1 MRQKRVPAMM
11 RTGSDDRY
19 PTVCRAPKAER
30 PHPAAQDH
38 ATQMI
43 QRPANLMVVGR
54 FGDELEARWIVV
66 AMAKV
71 FGKERI

>member
-1 MRQKRVPAMM
+1 
-11 RTGSDDRY
+11 
-19 PTVCRAPKAER
+19 
-30 PHPAAQDH
+30 
-38 ATQMI
+38 MI